1 MPVTLVPIYEL
12 MLTAITEEEP
22 GHGGIWS
29 MSFDTGPI
37 KSEFAIKPR
46 YGDSDTML
54 CTLGFPGTLPGG
66 LSQAFPFI
74 NKKPP
79 AGRERMIFTSDA
91 PEGKPHEEDA
101 TSSSGI
107 YYKVAAGLLLALCVV
122 LLGHL
127 FWQKKKQRKV
137 SQALKAQ
144 LEEEQSNKARNIPH
158 YSDDV

>member
-1 MPVTLVPIYEL
+1 
-12 MLTAITEEEP
+12 
-22 GHGGIWS
+22 

-46 YGDSDTML
+46 YGDSETMI

-66 LSQAFPFI
+66 LTQAFPFI

-79 AGRERMIFTSDA
+79 SNRGRYIFTSDA
-91 PEGKPHEEDA
+91 PEGKPHKEDA
-101 TSSSGI
+101 TKSSMI

-127 FWQKKKQRKV
+127 FWQRKKQRKA

-144 LEEEQSNKARNIPH
+144 LEEERSKKTYNIPQ